1 MKNRLLFAI
10 LFLLAACHSE
20 HSEENSQSNPS
31 VVIPKD
37 TVPAVRENPLSKPA
51 AQFSEP
57 IGDELNDWK
66 FAVELY
72 ETKKTFLYSLRIQA
86 KEVRVNDSVSF
97 PNLGYAPKPVLQ
109 KAKEPFTCLIGF
121 LDKEGNFKEYKKVS
135 FINDQLRIK
144 TTHSY
149 YVGYTKP

>member
-1 MKNRLLFAI
+1 MKNRLFFAI

-20 HSEENSQSNPS
+20 QSEDNSQSIPS

-37 TVPAVRENPLSKPA
+37 TVPAVRKNPLSKPA

-57 IGDELNDWK
+57 IGDELNNWK

-86 KEVRVNDSVSF
+86 KEVRVNDSVNF

-121 LDKEGNFKEYKKVS
+121 LDKEGNFTEYKKVS

>member
-1 MKNRLLFAI
+1 MLF
-10 LFLLAACHSE
+10 LAACHSDQPE
-20 HSEENSQSNPS
+20 DTGQSNQT

-37 TVPAVRENPLSKPA
+37 TVPPVRTNPKTTPA
-51 AQFSEP
+51 ARFSEP

-72 ETKKTFLYSLRIQA
+72 ETPKTFVYSLRIQA

-109 KAKEPFTCLIGF
+109 KGNQPFTCLIGF
-121 LDKEGNFKEYKKVS
+121 LDKEGKFKEYKKVS
-135 FINDQLRIK
+135 FTDDQLRIK
-144 TTHSY
+144 TTHTY

>member
-1 MKNRLLFAI
+1 ML
-10 LFLLAACHSE
+10 LLAACHSDQPDE
-20 HSEENSQSNPS
+20 SSQPNQTI
-31 VVIPKD
+31 VIPKD
-37 TVPAVRENPLSKPA
+37 TVPTVRDNPQVKPA

-72 ETKKTFLYSLRIQA
+72 ETKQTFQYSLRVQA
-86 KEVRVNDSVSF
+86 KEVRVNDSISF

-121 LDKEGNFKEYKKVS
+121 LDKQGNFKEYKKVS
-135 FINDQLRIK
+135 FIDDQLRIK
-144 TTHSY
+144 TTHTY
-149 YVGYTKP
+149 YVGYVKP

>member
-1 MKNRLLFAI
+1 MKNCLFFAS
-10 LFLLAACHSE
+10 LFLLASCHSE
-20 HSEENSQSNPS
+20 QAEDNSPANQT

-37 TVPAVRENPLSKPA
+37 TVPEIRVNPQSKPA
-51 AQFSEP
+51 AAFSEP

-86 KEVRVNDSVSF
+86 KEVRVSDSVSF

-121 LDKEGNFKEYKKVS
+121 LDKDGKFKEYKKVS
-135 FINDQLRIK
+135 FIDDRLRIK
-144 TTHSY
+144 TTHTY